1 MSEFVDTMYWA
12 SEFILFWV
20 VPTVS
25 LILMV
30 VGIWKVADCA
40 GDTLA
45 RFISSG
51 RRKKRRS

>member
-1 MSEFVDTMYWA
+1 MSDFIDTMYWA

-30 VGIWKVADCA
+30 TGIWKVADAA
-40 GDTLA
+40 GDTLG
-45 RFISSG
+45 RFVSSG
-51 RRKKRRS
+51 RRKKRRN

>member
-25 LILMV
+25 MILMM
-30 VGIWKVADCA
+30 VGVWKVADAA
-40 GDTLA
+40 GDTLG
-45 RFISSG
+45 RFVSG
-51 RRKKRRS
+51 FRRRK

>member
-1 MSEFVDTMYWA
+1 MSEFVDTMFWV

-30 VGIWKVADCA
+30 VGIWKVADA
-40 GDTLA
+40 VGDTLG
-45 RFISSG
+45 RFVSSG

>member
-1 MSEFVDTMYWA
+1 MSEFMDTMYWA

-30 VGIWKVADCA
+30 VGFWKVADAA
-40 GDTLA
+40 GDTLS
-45 RFISSG
+45 RFVGGFSR
-51 RRKKRRS
+51 RRK